1 MNNLTALSLSIGSLA
16 GVATFLCV
24 GPTAGLFLIWAATIA
39 WAAYFAL
46 GANEAALKNVII
58 CGAFG
63 VAMAWIAAVLISSV
77 AGATGF
83 SLLASIAVAVSVVV
97 LCLAA
102 YIPELACIP
111 ASVLGYSSTFAYL
124 LEGGKLNH
132 DVLLSISWGN
142 PLLIVTV
149 SIVIGTYFG
158 VASVI
163 CQGKIQECTNN
174 YLKKSK

>member
-1 MNNLTALSLSIGSLA
+1 MNNLTALSLSIGILS

-46 GANEAALKNVII
+46 GANEAALRNVII

-63 VAMAWIAAVLISSV
+63 VAMAWITAVLISSV
-77 AGATGF
+77 AGAGAF
-83 SLLASIAVAVSVVV
+83 SLLASLAVAVSVVV

-102 YIPELACIP
+102 YIPQLSAIP
-111 ASVLGYSSTFAYL
+111 ASVLGYSATFAYL
-124 LEGGKLNH
+124 LQTPGKLSH

-142 PLLIVTV
+142 PLLIVTA
-149 SIVIGTYFG
+149 SLAIGAGFG

-163 CQGKIQECTNN
+163 FQGKILEFAN
-174 YLKKSK
+174 KK

>member
-1 MNNLTALSLSIGSLA
+1 MNNLTALSLSIGILS

-39 WAAYFAL
+39 WAAYFAF

-63 VAMAWIAAVLISSV
+63 VFMAWIAAVLISSV
-77 AGATGF
+77 AGAAGF
-83 SLLASIAVAVSVVV
+83 SLLASLAVAVSVVV

-102 YIPELACIP
+102 HFPQFAAIP
-111 ASVLGYSSTFAYL
+111 ASVLGYSATFAYL

-132 DVLLSISWGN
+132 DVLLGISWGN
-142 PLLIVTV
+142 PLLIVTA
-149 SIVIGTYFG
+149 SIAIGAYFG
-158 VASVI
+158 VASVLFSN
-163 CQGKIQECTNN
+163 KILEKCTC
-174 YLKKSK
+174 KK

>member
-1 MNNLTALSLSIGSLA
+1 MNSLIALSLSIGGLS
-16 GVATFLCV
+16 GVATFLAV

-46 GANEAALKNVII
+46 GATEQALKNVII

-63 VAMAWIAAVLISSV
+63 VFMATVTAVLIASV

-83 SLLASIAVAVSVVV
+83 SILASLAVAVSVVV

-102 YIPELACIP
+102 YIPQLSAIP
-111 ASVLGYSSTFAYL
+111 ASVLGYSATFAYL

-142 PLLIVTV
+142 PLLIVTA
-149 SIVIGTYFG
+149 SIAIGAYFG
-158 VASVI
+158 VASVHVSN
-163 CQGKIQECTNN
+163 KIME
-174 YLKKSK
+174 LAKK

>member
-1 MNNLTALSLSIGSLA
+1 MKMNDLTALSLSIGILS

-39 WAAYFAL
+39 WAAYFFL
-46 GANEAALKNVII
+46 GANDAAVKSVIT

-63 VAMAWIAAVLISSV
+63 VAMAWITAVLIASV
-77 AGATGF
+77 AGSGAF
-83 SLLASIAVAVSVVV
+83 SLLASLAVMVSVIV

-102 YIPELACIP
+102 FIPQLAAIP
-111 ASVLGYSSTFAYL
+111 ASVLGYSATFAYL
-124 LEGGKLNH
+124 LQTPDKLSH

-142 PLLIVTV
+142 PLLIVTA
-149 SIVIGTYFG
+149 SLAIGTGFG

-163 CQGKIQECTNN
+163 FKGKILEFAN
-174 YLKKSK
+174 KK